1 IYLRGDVSL
10 DAQIRPR
17 GNAWEG
23 HVEVRS
29 KEGGVRLGENRNT
42 VGDTTRGEL
51 VRYDQFSL
59 KLDMTPAS
67 IKGYLGMGFQGNGF
81 VDAKMQ
87 TGWE

>member
-1 IYLRGDVSL
+1 ALPLALVQPWLPPQSGRRIYLRGDVSL

-17 GNAWEG
+17 GAAWEG

-67 IKGYLGMGFQGNGF
+67 IKGYL
-81 VDAKMQ
+81 
-87 TGWE
+87 